1 MNDMLVFDAPKQ
13 RASIIKVV
21 GVGGGGSNAVTH
33 MFKQGIKGVDFII
46 CNTDAQAMDISPV
59 PNKIQLGSKGL
70 GAGSV
75 PDVGRLSA
83 EENIEDIKKMLESNT
98 KMLFVTAG
106 MGGGTGTGAAPVI
119 AELARDMGILT
130 VGIVTLPFNFEG
142 RKRRLQAE
150 KGIEELKQHV
160 DTLLLI
166 SNEKLREIHGNLK
179 LSEAFGRADDIL
191 TIAAKGIAE
200 LVTVTGYINVDFEDV
215 KTVMQNSGTA
225 IMGSA
230 LAEGPDRARTAV
242 REALSSPLLNDNKI
256 IGASNIL
263 LYISS
268 GKEEITFDEVTEI
281 TDYIQE
287 EAGQSAEV
295 IWGNGYDDSLGDKIS
310 ITLIATG
317 FKSPD
322 EIDEN
327 TLNREKKKKVYSLG
341 DFLPMANEKK
351 VAREPQQQPQQQPQP
366 QPQYQPEPIEEIT
379 FVGVKETTE
388 ITEITLIK
396 KEPQENPENKE
407 AENKASEDQHEFD
420 LGLFEKLEN
429 SKSEPT
435 SVNDRMSQQVPVRPF
450 NEGPLKNS
458 TLRIKHTVGD
468 LIPLNQQQHGTDE
481 SRMQKSLMDK
491 KADDRVE
498 KLKSLSLLSNK
509 ANDKIEEMEKVPAYQ
524 RRNVLLNPVISSSE
538 PAITRYTL
546 GEDEQENAEIK
557 SNDIPFLHNKP
568 D

>member
-1 MNDMLVFDAPKQ
+1 MNDMLEFDAPKQ
-13 RASIIKVV
+13 RASIIKVL

-70 GAGSV
+70 GAGAI

-83 EENIEDIKKMLESNT
+83 EENIEDIKKVLESNT
-98 KMLFVTAG
+98 KMLFITAG

-119 AELARDMGILT
+119 ARLAKEMGVLT
-130 VGIVTLPFNFEG
+130 VAIVTLPFNFEG

-150 KGIEELKQHV
+150 KGIEDLKQHV

-179 LSEAFGRADDIL
+179 LSEAFARADDIL

-200 LVTVTGYINVDFEDV
+200 LITVTGYINVDFEDV

-230 LAEGPDRARTAV
+230 MAEGPDRAQTAV

-256 IGASNIL
+256 IGAANIL
-263 LYISS
+263 LYIAS

-281 TDYIQE
+281 TDFIQE
-287 EAGQSAEV
+287 EAGQSSEV
-295 IWGNGYDDSLGDKIS
+295 IWGNGYDESLGDKIS

-317 FKSPD
+317 FKSPE
-322 EIDEN
+322 EIDEI
-327 TLNREKKKKVYSLG
+327 TLNRRKKKTIYTLG
-341 DFLPMANEKK
+341 DPDPKPVETNS
-351 VAREPQQQPQQQPQP
+351 QPVNQKP
-366 QPQYQPEPIEEIT
+366 
-379 FVGVKETTE
+379 VKETPEINTGNKITEVPE

-396 KEPQENPENKE
+396 SSVKEEDKTDTKSPEE
-407 AENKASEDQHEFD
+407 AQQLD
-420 LGLFEKLEN
+420 LDLFEKIE
-429 SKSEPT
+429 K
-435 SVNDRMSQQVPVRPF
+435 SQQPQEKATEKPSQTVPVITF
-450 NEGPLKNS
+450 SEGPLKNS
-458 TLRIKHTVGD
+458 SLRIKYTVGD
-468 LIPLNQQQHGTDE
+468 PLPLHQSPSADDGKI
-481 SRMQKSLMDK
+481 QKSLMEK

-498 KLKSLSLLSNK
+498 KLKSLSFLSNK
-509 ANDKIEEMEKVPAYQ
+509 SIEKIEEMEKIPAYQ
-524 RRNVLLNPVISSSE
+524 RRNIQLNPVIQSSE
-538 PAITRYTL
+538 TNITRYTL
-546 GEDEQENAEIK
+546 GEDEQDNAEIR
-557 SNDIPFLHNKP
+557 SNENQFLHNKP

>member
-1 MNDMLVFDAPKQ
+1 MNDMLAFDAPKQ

-33 MFKQGIKGVDFII
+33 MYKQGIKGVDFII

-119 AELARDMGILT
+119 AQLAREMGILT

-150 KGIEELKQHV
+150 KGIEELKSQV

-191 TIAAKGIAE
+191 TVAAKGIAE

-215 KTVMQNSGTA
+215 KTVMKDSGTA

-230 LAEGPDRARTAV
+230 LAEGPDRAKTAV

-281 TDYIQE
+281 TDYIQD

-295 IWGNGYDDSLGDKIS
+295 IWGNGYDDTLGDKIS

-327 TLNREKKKKVYSLG
+327 TLNREKKKKVYNLG
-341 DFLPMANEKK
+341 DSLPTGK
-351 VAREPQQQPQQQPQP
+351 VTKPEPVKEV
-366 QPQYQPEPIEEIT
+366 QPEPVDEIT
-379 FVGVKETTE
+379 FVGVKEKTE
-388 ITEITLIK
+388 LTEITLIK
-396 KEPQENPENKE
+396 SETKEPEQEITKTTEKP
-407 AENKASEDQHEFD
+407 QEFD
-420 LGLFEKLEN
+420 LGLFEKIEKKAEEQSHN
-429 SKSEPT
+429 
-435 SVNDRMSQQVPVRPF
+435 NGYNNQQVPVRAF

-468 LIPLNQQQHGTDE
+468 LIPLNQQPAGTEE
-481 SRMQKSLMDK
+481 SRLQKSIIEK

-498 KLKSLSLLSNK
+498 KLKSLSLLSNQTV
-509 ANDKIEEMEKVPAYQ
+509 DEMEKVPAYM
-524 RRNVLLNPVISSSE
+524 RRNVQLNPVIASSE
-538 PAITRYTL
+538 PMITRYTL
-546 GEDEQENAEIK
+546 GEDDQENAEIK
-557 SNDIPFLHNKP
+557 PNDIPFLHNKP

>member
-1 MNDMLVFDAPKQ
+1 MNDMLTFDAPKQ
-13 RASIIKVV
+13 RASIIKVL

-33 MFKQGIKGVDFII
+33 MYKQGIKGVDFII

-75 PDVGRLSA
+75 PEVGRESA
-83 EENIEDIKKMLESNT
+83 EENIEEIKKTLESNT
-98 KMLFVTAG
+98 KMLFITAG

-119 AELARDMGILT
+119 AQLARDMDILT
-130 VGIVTLPFNFEG
+130 VAIVTLPFNFEG

-150 KGIEELKQHV
+150 KGIEELKKNV

-166 SNEKLREIHGNLK
+166 SNEKLRDIHGNLK

-215 KTVMQNSGTA
+215 KTVMKNSGTA

-230 LAEGPDRARTAV
+230 IAEGSDRARTAV

-256 IGASNIL
+256 IGASDIL

-268 GKEEITFDEVTEI
+268 GTEEITFDEVGEI
-281 TDYIQE
+281 TDFIQE
-287 EAGQSAEV
+287 EAGKSAEV
-295 IWGNGYDDSLGDKIS
+295 IWGNGYDESLGDKIS

-322 EIDEN
+322 EIDEMN
-327 TLNREKKKKVYSLG
+327 LSREKKKKVYNL
-341 DFLPMANEKK
+341 DDALPSDTKTSAPEKK
-351 VAREPQQQPQQQPQP
+351 EQVSEAEQ
-366 QPQYQPEPIEEIT
+366 ID
-379 FVGVKETTE
+379 
-388 ITEITLIK
+388 EITLIK
-396 KEPQENPENKE
+396 KPDTEKSGSQADSGSTSPVVKM
-407 AENKASEDQHEFD
+407 
-420 LGLFEKLEN
+420 GLFDQNDDQEKTGK
-429 SKSEPT
+429 SKVASHEK
-435 SVNDRMSQQVPVRPF
+435 PVGSSPG
-450 NEGPLKNS
+450 NETRNPN
-458 TLRIKHTVGD
+458 LRIKHTVGD
-468 LIPLNQQQHGTDE
+468 FTHVQQPQKVDEESTLQKNLIE
-481 SRMQKSLMDK
+481 K

-498 KLKSLSLLSNK
+498 KLKSLSLSLNK
-509 ANDKIEEMEKVPAYQ
+509 NNGKIEDMEKVPAYI
-524 RRNVLLNPVISSSE
+524 RRQVQLKPVQPSSE
-538 PAITRYTL
+538 TIVARYTL
-546 GEDEQENAEIK
+546 GEDDEDEPKIK
-557 SNDIPFLHNKP
+557 SNDIPYFHNKP

>member
-1 MNDMLVFDAPKQ
+1 MNDMLEFDAPKQ
-13 RASIIKVV
+13 RASIIKVL

-70 GAGSV
+70 GAGAI

-83 EENIEDIKKMLESNT
+83 EENIEDIKKILESNT
-98 KMLFVTAG
+98 KMLFITAG

-119 AELARDMGILT
+119 ARLAKEMGVLT
-130 VGIVTLPFNFEG
+130 VAIVTLPFNFEG

-150 KGIEELKQHV
+150 KGIEDLKQHV

-200 LVTVTGYINVDFEDV
+200 LITVTGYINVDFEDV

-230 LAEGPDRARTAV
+230 MAEGPDRAQTAV

-256 IGASNIL
+256 IGAANIL
-263 LYISS
+263 LYIAS

-295 IWGNGYDDSLGDKIS
+295 IWGNGYDESLGDKIS

-317 FKSPD
+317 FKSPE
-322 EIDEN
+322 EIDEI
-327 TLNREKKKKVYSLG
+327 TLNRRKKKTIYTLG
-341 DFLPMANEKK
+341 DPDPKPVETNN
-351 VAREPQQQPQQQPQP
+351 QPVNQKP
-366 QPQYQPEPIEEIT
+366 
-379 FVGVKETTE
+379 VKETPEINTGNKITEVPE

-396 KEPQENPENKE
+396 SSVKEEDKADTKSPEV
-407 AENKASEDQHEFD
+407 AQHFD
-420 LGLFEKLEN
+420 FGLFEKIE
-429 SKSEPT
+429 KK
-435 SVNDRMSQQVPVRPF
+435 QQPQEKATEKPIQSVPVRTF
-450 NEGPLKNS
+450 SEGPLKNS
-458 TLRIKHTVGD
+458 SLRIKHTVGD
-468 LIPLNQQQHGTDE
+468 LPPLHQSTSADDGKI
-481 SRMQKSLMDK
+481 QKNLMEK

-498 KLKSLSLLSNK
+498 KLKSLSFLSNK
-509 ANDKIEEMEKVPAYQ
+509 SIEKIEEMEKIPAYQ
-524 RRNVLLNPVISSSE
+524 RRNIQLNPVIQSSE
-538 PAITRYTL
+538 TNITRYTL
-546 GEDEQENAEIK
+546 GEGEQDNAEIR
-557 SNDIPFLHNKP
+557 SNENQFLHNKP

>member
-1 MNDMLVFDAPKQ
+1 MNDMLSFDAPKQ
-13 RASIIKVV
+13 RASIIKVI

-33 MFKQGIKGVDFII
+33 MYKQGIKGVDFII
-46 CNTDAQAMDISPV
+46 CNTDAQAMDISPI
-59 PNKIQLGSKGL
+59 PNKIQLGNKGL

-75 PDVGRLSA
+75 PDVGRQSA
-83 EENIEDIKKMLESNT
+83 EENIEDIKEMLESNT
-98 KMLFVTAG
+98 KMLFITAG

-119 AELARDMGILT
+119 AKLAKDAGILT
-130 VGIVTLPFNFEG
+130 VAIVTLPFNFEG

-150 KGIEELKQHV
+150 KGIEELKQQV

-166 SNEKLREIHGNLK
+166 SNEKLREMHGNLK

-230 LAEGPDRARTAV
+230 VAEGPDRAGNAV

-268 GKEEITFDEVTEI
+268 GNEEITFDEVTEI

-295 IWGNGYDDSLGDKIS
+295 IWGNGYDESLGEKIS

-317 FKSPD
+317 FKSPE
-322 EIDEN
+322 EIDEMN
-327 TLNREKKKKVYSLG
+327 MNREKKKRYFSL
-341 DFLPMANEKK
+341 DDSLPNNE
-351 VAREPQQQPQQQPQP
+351 EPKPD
-366 QPQYQPEPIEEIT
+366 
-379 FVGVKETTE
+379 KEDKDQETDE
-388 ITEITLIK
+388 QINEITLIK
-396 KEPQENPENKE
+396 K
-407 AENKASEDQHEFD
+407 SEDTQGD
-420 LGLFEKLEN
+420 SGTTSTQPSTVVKMGLFDDHQKPADQQKGESAGPHEKREMPKETP
-429 SKSEPT
+429 SK
-435 SVNDRMSQQVPVRPF
+435 NA
-450 NEGPLKNS
+450 N
-458 TLRIKHTVGD
+458 LRIKHTVGD
-468 LIPLNQQQHGTDE
+468 FSLVQQPANLAEEKKIQQEIITK
-481 SRMQKSLMDK
+481 KS
-491 KADDRVE
+491 DDRVE
-498 KLKSLSLLSNK
+498 KLRNLSIATNK
-509 ANDKIEEMEKVPAYQ
+509 DSGKIEDLEKVPAYI
-524 RRNVLLNPVISSSE
+524 RRKVQLNPVVPSSE
-538 PAITRYTL
+538 SNVARYVL
-546 GEDEQENAEIK
+546 GEDDDFNAEIK
-557 SNDIPFLHNKP
+557 PNDIPFMHNKP

>member
-1 MNDMLVFDAPKQ
+1 MNDMLKFDAPKQ
-13 RASIIKVV
+13 RASIIKVL

-33 MFKQGIKGVDFII
+33 MYKQGIKGVDFII

-75 PDVGRLSA
+75 PEVGRESA
-83 EENIEDIKKMLESNT
+83 EENIEEIKKTLESNT
-98 KMLFVTAG
+98 KMLFITAG

-119 AELARDMGILT
+119 AQLAREMDILT
-130 VGIVTLPFNFEG
+130 VAIVTLPFNFEG

-150 KGIEELKQHV
+150 KGIEELKKHV

-166 SNEKLREIHGNLK
+166 SNEKLRDIHGNLK

-215 KTVMQNSGTA
+215 KTVMKNSGTA

-230 LAEGPDRARTAV
+230 IAEGSDRARTAV

-256 IGASNIL
+256 IGASDIL

-268 GKEEITFDEVTEI
+268 GTEEITFDEVGEI
-281 TDYIQE
+281 TDFIQE
-287 EAGQSAEV
+287 EAGKSAEV

-322 EIDEN
+322 EIDEMN
-327 TLNREKKKKVYSLG
+327 LSREKKKKVYNL
-341 DFLPMANEKK
+341 DDPLPSDTKST
-351 VAREPQQQPQQQPQP
+351 
-366 QPQYQPEPIEEIT
+366 QPEQ
-379 FVGVKETTE
+379 KEPVSE
-388 ITEITLIK
+388 PDQIDEITLIK
-396 KEPQENPENKE
+396 KPGTEKANSQPDSGTTNPVLKM
-407 AENKASEDQHEFD
+407 
-420 LGLFEKLEN
+420 GLFDQNDDHEKTG
-429 SKSEPT
+429 KSNVPPQQKPLGAT
-435 SVNDRMSQQVPVRPF
+435 SGTETRNP
-450 NEGPLKNS
+450 N
-458 TLRIKHTVGD
+458 LRIKHTVGD
-468 LIPLNQQQHGTDE
+468 FAHVQQPQKVDEESTLQKNLIE
-481 SRMQKSLMDK
+481 K

-498 KLKSLSLLSNK
+498 KLKSLSLSLNK
-509 ANDKIEEMEKVPAYQ
+509 NNGKIEDMEKVPAYI
-524 RRNVLLNPVISSSE
+524 RRQVQLKPVQPSSE
-538 PAITRYTL
+538 NIVARYTL
-546 GEDEQENAEIK
+546 GEDDEDEPKIK
-557 SNDIPFLHNKP
+557 SKDIPYFHNKP